1 MTETELDWEVYEQ
14 VTKYI
19 YQTLGEKA
27 GVKILGHGKDCKV
40 LGKSGVEHQ
49 IDVLTSHSDGIHT
62 YKTAIECKFWK
73 DNVNKDI
80 IMKVAEIIEDAGINK
95 GVIVSKQGYTP
106 DAITYAKYRNIGLV
120 ELREMQ
126 EEDWEGRPRIYDV
139 KSTVRRPEIIK
150 VTILPSLFNKSNI
163 EQEQIQ
169 TDTLQLILNT
179 GETVSI
185 EKYLTEFK
193 KELHKQPIGK
203 VVDKRVLLPL
213 SKLVNSKSDTT
224 LFIDGFILKGKLTEL
239 PGPKF
244 FPVDEIWLLMKS
256 IFEEKSYTIS
266 KRGIIKEDDNSNVTK
281 PSS

>member
-1 MTETELDWEVYEQ
+1 MTKTELDWELYEQ

-40 LGKSGVEHQ
+40 VGKSGVEHQ
-49 IDVLTSHSDGIHT
+49 IDVLTTHSDGIHT
-62 YKTAIECKFWK
+62 YKTAIECKYWK

-95 GVIVSKQGYTP
+95 GVLVSKQGYTP
-106 DAITYAKYRNIGLV
+106 DAITYAKYKNIGLV
-120 ELREMQ
+120 ELREMM
-126 EEDWEGRPRIYDV
+126 EEDWEGRPRIFDF
-139 KSTVRRPEIIK
+139 KSTVRRPEIIG
-150 VTILPSLFNKSNI
+150 VTILPSLFNNSDI
-163 EQEQIQ
+163 VQEQIQ
-169 TDTLQLILNT
+169 TDTLELVIHT
-179 GETVSI
+179 GEIVSI
-185 EKYLTEFK
+185 EKYLTDFK
-193 KELHKQPIGK
+193 KELHTHPIEK
-203 VVDKRVLLPL
+203 IIEKRIFLPM
-213 SKLVNSKSDTT
+213 SKLINSKSEKV

-266 KRGIIKEDDNSNVTK
+266 KRGIIKEDDIPKVTK

>member
-1 MTETELDWEVYEQ
+1 MTETELDWEVYEK

-19 YQTLGEKA
+19 YQNLGEKA

-40 LGKSGVEHQ
+40 LGKSGVQHQ

-62 YKTAIECKFWK
+62 YKTAIECKYWK

-80 IMKVAEIIEDAGINK
+80 IMKVVAIIEDARLNK

-106 DAITYAKYRNIGLV
+106 DAITFAKYKNIGLV

-126 EEDWEGRPRIYDV
+126 EEDWEGRLRIFDM
-139 KSTVRRPEIIK
+139 KSTVRRPEIIE
-150 VTILPSLFNKSNI
+150 VTILPSLFNKSDI

-169 TDTLQLILNT
+169 IDTLKLIINT

-193 KELHKQPIGK
+193 KELHNYPLEK
-203 VVDKRVLLPL
+203 VIDKRVLFPM
-213 SKLVNSKSDTT
+213 SKLVNSKSDKT

-244 FPVDEIWLLMKS
+244 FQL
-256 IFEEKSYTIS
+256 
-266 KRGIIKEDDNSNVTK
+266 TK
-281 PSS
+281 YGF